1 LAGITDAS
9 DGRGLH
15 QLVYINLY
23 TNEKNPLLPILVTR
37 GFFHVFYS
45 VNYKLNLMGITYNG
59 LSKYEDIRVSFVFNF
74 LHKMLIKVIL
84 YTLFKLW
91 AEPPEGMEMFYW
103 IL

>member
-45 VNYKLNLMGITYNG
+45 VN
-59 LSKYEDIRVSFVFNF
+59 
-74 LHKMLIKVIL
+74 
-84 YTLFKLW
+84 
-91 AEPPEGMEMFYW
+91 
-103 IL
+103 